1 MNNQVEV
8 IERDPMDMMY
18 DYPFKIIDKNGEIQY
33 ITDEYIHHNW
43 NAKQKKAF
51 VESLTPEEALLFDSL
66 KNDWTYNARKKQRPP
81 LGDYDYIIAI
91 CGRSWGKTMFGS
103 NWLIQKVKS
112 GVMYTAIAGATEK
125 DLINTM
131 INGKSGIIKNA
142 PADFKPILNKTEM
155 TLTWP
160 NGGITYCLSAESEEG
175 PRGSNIGAA
184 WIDEI
189 VKFKRLEEFWSN
201 IEYAMRE
208 GECPQTLFT
217 STPRKVNIVCSKF
230 MNKMIKDGAYVING
244 GSRENY
250 KISERVFKKWEKRY
264 GGTQK
269 GREEMEGILDLNETD
284 GAVFSQLIIE
294 DNRVSELPQ
303 GVRFTRKIVSIDPS
317 VSNTDTSDE
326 CGLVV
331 LGYAT
336 DEKAYLI
343 EDLSEKMHVSKW
355 AEAAIEAYHKYGCSE
370 VVAETNNGGDLVEEV
385 IKIRDSS
392 VVVKQVKAVGNKAER
407 ASPVADLYQQGRVCH
422 LGNEFFILEE
432 QMVEFDPANKKNSP
446 DRMDA
451 VVWGVIELIIMIEP
465 DAEEWLDAYRN
476 KCLDKIVNLPNSSR
490 GANNIITN
498 KEKFFDDFMALAKQK
513 YGRDFSQMSIFN
525 DKI

>member
-1 MNNQVEV
+1 MNQE
-8 IERDPMDMMY
+8 IEIINNKPDPMDIMH
-18 DYPFKIIDKNGEIQY
+18 DYPFKIIDKNGKVQY
-33 ITDEYIHHNW
+33 ITDEYIHKNW
-43 NAKQKKAF
+43 NAKQKRAF
-51 VESLTPEEALLFDSL
+51 VERLTPDEAILFDSL
-66 KNDWTYNARKKQRPP
+66 KDKWVYNAREKQRPP

-91 CGRSWGKTMFGS
+91 CGRSWGKTMFGA

-112 GVMYTAIAGATEK
+112 GVMYTAIAGCTEK

-142 PADFKPILNKTEM
+142 PDDFQPILNKTEM

-160 NGGITYCLSAESEEG
+160 NGGITYCLSSESEDG

-189 VKFKRLEEFWSN
+189 VKFKKLEEFWSN

-208 GECPQTLFT
+208 GDCPQTLFT
-217 STPRKVNIVCSKF
+217 STPRRVNIVCSKF

-244 GSRENY
+244 SSRENY

-269 GREEMEGILDLNETD
+269 GREEMEGILDLNEND
-284 GAVFSQLIIE
+284 GAVFSQSIF
-294 DNRVSELPQ
+294 DANRVSELPE
-303 GVRFTRKIVSIDPS
+303 GVHFIRKIVAIDPS
-317 VSNTDTSDE
+317 VSYTDTSDE

-331 LGYAT
+331 AGYAS

-355 AEAAIEAYHKYGCSE
+355 AETAIEAYYRYGCSE
-370 VVAETNNGGDLVEEV
+370 IVAESNNGGDLVEEV
-385 IKIRDSS
+385 IRLRDDKIN
-392 VVVKQVKAVGNKAER
+392 VKQVKAVGNKAER
-407 ASPVADLYQQGRVCH
+407 ASPVADLYEQGRVCH
-422 LGNEFFILEE
+422 IGEFVNLEE
-432 QMVEFDPANKKNSP
+432 QMVEFDPSNKKNSP

-451 VVWGVIELIIMIEP
+451 VVWAVIELIIMLED
-465 DAEEWLDAYRN
+465 DAEEWLESYRN
-476 KCLDKIVNLPNSSR
+476 RCIEAYAKLPNASR
-490 GANNIITN
+490 NVKTILNN
-498 KEKFFDDFMALAKQK
+498 KEEFFDDLLA
-513 YGRDFSQMSIFN
+513 QMKHRLGKDISHFSIFN
-525 DKI
+525 E

>member
-1 MNNQVEV
+1 MNNKVQLL
-8 IERDPMDMMY
+8 ERDPMDIMF
-18 DYPFKIIDKNGEIQY
+18 DYPFKIKNKEGVIDY
-33 ITDEYIHHNW
+33 ITDEYIHKNW
-43 NAKQKKAF
+43 NAKQKKKF
-51 VESLTPEEALLFDSL
+51 IDSLSEEELILFDSL
-66 KNDWTYNARKKQRPP
+66 KDKWTYNARVKQRPP

-91 CGRSWGKTMFGS
+91 CGRAWGKTMFGS
-103 NWLIQKVKS
+103 NWLIQKIKS
-112 GVMYTAIAGATEK
+112 GAMFSAIGGATEK

-142 PADFKPILNKTEM
+142 PDDFKPILNKTEM

-160 NGGITYCLSAESEEG
+160 NGAITYCLSSESEEG
-175 PRGSNIGAA
+175 PRGSNLEAV

-201 IEYAMRE
+201 IEYGMRE

-217 STPRKVNIVCSKF
+217 STPRRVNIICSKF
-230 MNKMIKDGAYVING
+230 MLKMIKDGAYVING
-244 GSRENY
+244 SSRENY
-250 KISERVFKKWEKRY
+250 KIAERVFRKWEKRY

-269 GREEMEGILDLNETD
+269 GREEMEGILDLNDTE
-284 GAVFSQLIIE
+284 GAVFSQLIID
-294 DNRVSELPQ
+294 DNRVSELPS
-303 GVRFTRKIVSIDPS
+303 GIRFTRKIVSIDPS

-336 DEKAYLI
+336 DNKAYLI
-343 EDLSEKMHVSKW
+343 EDLSDKMHVSKW
-355 AEAAIEAYHKYGCSE
+355 AEKAIEAYHKYNCSE

-422 LGNEFFILEE
+422 IGNDFFILEE

-451 VVWGVIELIIMIEP
+451 LVWGVIELIIMIEP
-465 DAEEWLDAYRN
+465 DAEEWIEAYRN
-476 KCLDKIVNLPNSSR
+476 RCQDKIGNLPTYSR
-490 GANNIITN
+490 GVNNIVVN
-498 KEKFFDDFMALAKQK
+498 KEKFFDEFMNLAKQK
-513 YGRDFSQMSIFN
+513 FGKDFSQMSIFN
-525 DKI
+525 DKF